1 MKKLLAK
8 IIRLFKRERYF
19 IITIQWEMSKGR
31 AGYGELSH
39 ISLNYPSRDALIAG
53 IKEQRKTVE
62 KVIILY
68 IREMKKKDYFS
79 YVKSNVK
86 P

>member
-1 MKKLLAK
+1 MKKHFYKFLALF
-8 IIRLFKRERYF
+8 IRQRYF

-31 AGYGELSH
+31 SGYGELSH
-39 ISLNYPSRDALIAG
+39 ISLKYPSRDALITG
-53 IKEQRKTVE
+53 IMEQRKTVE

-79 YVKSNVK
+79 YVKSNG
-86 P
+86 